1 MKIKKIREIK
11 EKISKKKAKIAG
23 VAIGA
28 TSMMGTVFA
37 QTGIDLSG
45 VTELISEM
53 MPVLIALAV
62 YKAILK
68 LLEKF
73 GKM

>member
-37 QTGIDLSG
+37 QTIDLSG

-73 GKM
+73 GKT